1 MGDTKDELNEEFQIL
16 ISNKLKQR
24 SIAKSKRDFN
34 TADNIRDELNKE
46 YNIVIDRNKE
56 WSIDFDNLQE
66 DDDKDIDDEDDDEID
81 PNLTANLDEDEEK
94 YNNILDDDL
103 DNVSLE
109 EEDYDEEEQ
118 TNDDEE
124 EQTDDNKKEIE
135 LLNSLTV
142 PKLKEKLKEVGLPV
156 SGRKSE
162 LIERLINNI

>member
-46 YNIVIDRNKE
+46 YNIVINDRNKE

-66 DDDKDIDDEDDDEID
+66 DDDDDEID

-162 LIERLINNI
+162 LIERLITNNIS

>member
-1 MGDTKDELNEEFQIL
+1 MG
-16 ISNKLKQR
+16 SNKLKQR

-34 TADNIRDELNKE
+34 TADSIRDELNKE
-46 YNIVIDRNKE
+46 YNIVINDRNKE
-56 WSIDFDNLQE
+56 WSIDFDSLQE
-66 DDDKDIDDEDDDEID
+66 DENDDDDDNEID

-94 YNNILDDDL
+94 YNNILDDDD

-162 LIERLINNI
+162 LIERLINNNIS